1 MLGVDKVGD
10 GTAFGALEPA
20 FRTRS
25 AAQWFASLDAAG
37 VPSEVS
43 SPDFVLGLFDDPEM
57 IDKGWVAK
65 YRHPIVGD
73 MEQFGLLF
81 DFAETPGVV
90 QGPPL
95 VPGQDTRAI
104 LRELGYDDT
113 RIDELAEAKAILDW
127 RP

>member
-1 MLGVDKVGD
+1 
-10 GTAFGALEPA
+10 
-20 FRTRS
+20 
-25 AAQWFASLDAAG
+25 
-37 VPSEVS
+37 
-43 SPDFVLGLFDDPEM
+43 
-57 IDKGWVAK
+57 
-65 YRHPIVGD
+65 

-104 LRELGYDDT
+104 LQELGYDDA
-113 RIDELAEAKAILDW
+113 RIDALCEAKSVLDW